1 MPLAIP
7 VLMGLGVDELSMSPQ
22 SLPEAR
28 HVILGT
34 SLAAARSIAQKA
46 LTLKDTDALEAELR
60 RNFAKE

>member
-1 MPLAIP
+1 
-7 VLMGLGVDELSMSPQ
+7 MGLGVDELSMSPQ

-34 SLAAARSIAQKA
+34 PLAAARSLAQKV
-46 LTLKDTDALEAELR
+46 LMMKDTDALEAELR